1 MPTLDPATLRPGSRL
16 PMPLFNRQGVKL
28 LAEGTVLSDE
38 TCRAIGGSGWGE
50 LYLART
56 SAEVAA
62 SVEILEA
69 MRQSEREA
77 LAARE
82 TAQELMNTPPALRTM
97 PRDMGPRDIGP
108 REMAPR
114 DTPGDESPPSEAA
127 ADEPVIIG
135 HEIRR
140 VTVPFD
146 AEPPAPAIDRESVR
160 RRAARFKAA
169 DAHVAALERLWRD
182 LPLRVRTSARQGVAL
197 APGAPLVPHEATPP
211 FPDAARLLAMRR
223 ERGVRVRRMIAGL
236 LGGAEIPVRTATDLV
251 SELTRLH
258 AAHPER
264 FAMLPLMAGRHDDDL
279 AEQCDAASALAV
291 AIAARL
297 GWSEADRREAGV
309 AALLADL
316 GMAAV
321 PPELRHNARPLDE
334 LELHRV
340 RRHPTLGVVLLS
352 TMHDVSDRVRRA
364 VYEHHERINGSGYPR
379 ALRGGAISDLGQ
391 VAALATM
398 FAAMTSLRR
407 YRLTRR
413 PYDALEEI
421 IMLASSGALR
431 RDIVRALVEAVGLFP
446 VGSWV
451 RLTSGA
457 VGQVVSAD
465 PARLDRPGVRIAT
478 AHDGRVRQVI
488 LHLAD
493 YARDEIAVE
502 EAIDAPE
509 SHGV

>member
-56 SAEVAA
+56 AAEVAA

-82 TAQELMNTPPALRTM
+82 TAEALMTQAPEAPVLRTM
-97 PRDMGPRDIGP
+97 PRDERGEASNLAQGRD
-108 REMAPR
+108 
-114 DTPGDESPPSEAA
+114 DD
-127 ADEPVIIG
+127 PVIVG
-135 HEIRR
+135 HEVRR

-146 AEPPAPAIDRESVR
+146 AEPPPAIDRESVR

-182 LPLRVRTSARQGVAL
+182 LPLRVRTFGRSGAVPARGMEQGGVA
-197 APGAPLVPHEATPP
+197 P

-223 ERGVRVRRMIAGL
+223 ERGVRVRRMIANL
-236 LGGAEIPVRTATDLV
+236 LGGADVPARTATDLV
-251 SELTRLH
+251 TELTRLH

-264 FAMLPLMAGRHDDDL
+264 FAMLPLVAGRHDDDL

-352 TMHDVSDRVRRA
+352 TMHDLSDRVRRA

-379 ALRGGAISDLGQ
+379 ALRGGAISDFGQ

-398 FAAMTSLRR
+398 FAAMTSHRR
-407 YRLTRR
+407 YRLTRK

-457 VGQVVSAD
+457 VGQVVTAD

-493 YARDEIAVE
+493 YARSEIAVE
-502 EAIDAPE
+502 EAIDGPE
-509 SHGV
+509 SSGV